1 MRLYYRRFSLFN
13 LFASAQ
19 GVFVLPSHVAAL
31 QRFSA
36 GRPAFSPLIYP
47 KHSWCR
53 VFGTG
58 QRSFLTG
65 EVLECRKAIPQKA
78 FKKRKKKKKTF
89 LHDYY
94 CCLWFVVKQTYVISS
109 IYSSF
114 QLALFMWLRGD
125 LYLRRSGEM
134 DSPFPCGHGR
144 MSNWCLPDNE
154 GTVLDSR
161 AQIGHECNVGV
172 RRELASSQ
180 QRPESLLTTDAA
192 LASRQRTKSSTATL
206 LSGTCRQNPQT
217 LL

>member
-19 GVFVLPSHVAAL
+19 GVFVLPSDVAAL

-58 QRSFLTG
+58 QRSFLTR
-65 EVLECRKAIPQKA
+65 EVLECRKARPQKT
-78 FKKRKKKKKTF
+78 KKQQKKTF
-89 LHDYY
+89 LHNYY
-94 CCLWFVVKQTYVISS
+94 CCFWFVVKQTYFISS

-125 LYLRRSGEM
+125 LYLRRAGEI
-134 DSPFPCGHGR
+134 DSPFPGGHRR
-144 MSNWCLPDNE
+144 MSNW
-154 GTVLDSR
+154 
-161 AQIGHECNVGV
+161 
-172 RRELASSQ
+172 
-180 QRPESLLTTDAA
+180 
-192 LASRQRTKSSTATL
+192 
-206 LSGTCRQNPQT
+206 
-217 LL
+217 